1 MLSFCVDYQQRIL
14 ERGTSRLLEP
24 ASPGS
29 PLEYREDPEDEIY
42 SDTQGEIVGTGKE
55 VEIVPA
61 HFEFSL
67 IPTIALWVSLDGDE
81 VVRMVPRFDSACN
94 STFFV
99 VVVVAVVVFVVV
111 VVVVVVAVVIFW
123 WLQFLFEFPWP
134 KLRSAFHAYSST
146 AISYPES

>member
-1 MLSFCVDYQQRIL
+1 M
-14 ERGTSRLLEP
+14 
-24 ASPGS
+24 
-29 PLEYREDPEDEIY
+29 
-42 SDTQGEIVGTGKE
+42 GTGKE

-99 VVVVAVVVFVVV
+99 VVVIAVVVFVFVVV
-111 VVVVVVAVVIFW
+111 VVVVVVVVAVAVVIFW

-134 KLRSAFHAYSST
+134 KLRSAFHA
-146 AISYPES
+146 